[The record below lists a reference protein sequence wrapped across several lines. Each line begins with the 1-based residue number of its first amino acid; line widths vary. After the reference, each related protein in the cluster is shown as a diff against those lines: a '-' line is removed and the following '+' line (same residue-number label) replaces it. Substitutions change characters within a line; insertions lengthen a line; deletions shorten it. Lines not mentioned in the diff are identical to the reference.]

1 MSIGLIIS
9 LGVNGLLVIALFFR
23 DALNKW
29 LFHKIKL
36 KEGINKEERENL
48 KKLRS
53 LLYEYGFSFNTFAMH
68 GLIYFKGDAE
78 SVNFITPYFNKS
90 EEKFNS
96 IDKELKELKPDLN
109 SAIRDRLDNLILEV
123 SKIILTSAGAERF
136 VKGLKTMNIDEFINA
151 IVLARQHCSEFIS
164 DIEKKINK

>member
-9 LGVNGLLVIALFFR
+9 LGANVLLVIALFFR

-36 KEGINKEERENL
+36 EEDEKKEERETL
-48 KKLRS
+48 KRLRN
-53 LLYEYGFSFNTFAMH
+53 LLYEFGFTFNIFALH

-78 SVNFITPYFNKS
+78 SIKFITPYFNKS

-96 IDKELKELKPDLN
+96 INKELTELKPDLN
-109 SAIRDRLDNLILEV
+109 SAIRDRLDNLIVEV

-136 VKGLKTMNIDEFINA
+136 VEGLKTMNIEEFINA

-164 DIEKKINK
+164 DIEKKINR